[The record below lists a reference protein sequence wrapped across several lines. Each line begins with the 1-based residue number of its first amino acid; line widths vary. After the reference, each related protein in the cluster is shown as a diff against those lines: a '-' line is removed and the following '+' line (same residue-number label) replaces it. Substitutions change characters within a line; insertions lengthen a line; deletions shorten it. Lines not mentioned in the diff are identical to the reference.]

1 VAYLREASLPEAQQ
15 SAEFR
20 ASRAQIEGA
29 LRAPAQVDPLIAN
42 ELLALWL
49 DVADT
54 WLDADDP
61 LRATLFQPGE
71 NSVTAARRIAGATRV
86 LDPAYRQELL
96 AAGAPALESTT
107 DPLLRFALAA
117 APVYETTN
125 EEWSSLTAEE
135 GVQE

>member
-1 VAYLREASLPEAQQ
+1 
-15 SAEFR
+15 
-20 ASRAQIEGA
+20 
-29 LRAPAQVDPLIAN
+29 
-42 ELLALWL
+42 
-49 DVADT
+49 
-54 WLDADDP
+54 DADDP

-71 NSVTAARRIAGATRV
+71 NSATAARRIAGATRV

-135 GVQE
+135 GVQEERLAQALFAVYGTKLPPDATFTLRITDGVV